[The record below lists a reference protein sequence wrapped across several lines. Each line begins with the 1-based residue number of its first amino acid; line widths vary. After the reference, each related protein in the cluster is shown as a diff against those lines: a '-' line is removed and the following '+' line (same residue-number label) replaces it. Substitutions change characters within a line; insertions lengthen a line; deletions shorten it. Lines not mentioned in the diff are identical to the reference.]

1 MKLVKELVPLIGGQ
15 DFDEAMETMPYGAYL
30 GLRLKQESGK
40 IQVVMPFK
48 PDLIGSPTRLHG
60 GTVGAMLEIAGAVQA
75 IVVQKSLGATPERFA
90 KPISITIDYLRG
102 GEMKDTY
109 AEAVVERMGRRVAN
123 VTSRAWQ
130 DSPDRLIATA
140 HMHFLLPDM

>member
-1 MKLVKELVPLIGGQ
+1 VKLVKDLAPHISGS
-15 DFDEAMETMPYGAYL
+15 DFDEAMEAMPYGQYL
-30 GLRLKQESGK
+30 GLRLQQKDGQLK
-40 IQVVMPFK
+40 VVMPFK
-48 PDLIGSPTRLHG
+48 PDLIGSPQRLHG
-60 GTVGAMLEIAGAVQA
+60 GTVGAMLEIAGAVQVIA
-75 IVVQKSLGATPERFA
+75 AQKALGDMPERFA

-109 AEAVVERMGRRVAN
+109 ADAVVERMGRRVAN

-140 HMHFLLPDM
+140 HMHFLLPKK